1 MSVPTISII
10 NFSPQLSDQAV
21 QDAIRAVNRQIAEDF
36 VPIWG
41 NGRTLRL
48 HAPSVNIQDPNTL
61 TEEPVRGEGVIYLV
75 EESTLPGALGYHDL
89 NSRAIPVGFVF
100 VLDPQDWTTTL
111 SHEVLELIADPT
123 VNLFAPGPD
132 PRNPANLVLH
142 TYEACDAVERISY
155 EIDGI
160 QVSDFLTPSYFTAGD
175 ELGTRNDFLGVGVSS
190 FGVTRGSHIAF
201 FDLSTGTFETFIGQ
215 KAPALAMQSKRV
227 EVHDHAKP
235 ERPSDETL
243 EKILANY
250 RANTQRTKIHAR
262 SSGLPQLQGITRTDR
277 YRHKAQR
284 LVLKG
289 AAKKG

>member
-142 TYEACDAVERISY
+142 TYEVCDAVERISY

-215 KAPALAMQSKRV
+215 KAPALAIQSKRV

-243 EKILANY
+243 DKILANY
-250 RANTQRTKIHAR
+250 QANTQRTKIHAR

-289 AAKKG
+289 VAKRG